1 MIISKKKKIQPES
14 SKSLLPSKSTS
25 ASSLFNFNFNC
36 TKERMIRN
44 SGISGFR
51 WFCLCRC
58 LYVAQLTYVPYL
70 FRILTCFLGGG
81 LNIANIH
88 SQDYRFS
95 RNGKRILFLLTS
107 IFFPR
112 SCSWQLPKTENEVKL
127 KIFCH
132 FCHFC
137 HHCHRNHHL
146 LYQQHHHQ

>member
-14 SKSLLPSKSTS
+14 SKSLLPPKSTS
-25 ASSLFNFNFNC
+25 ASSFFNFKINY
-36 TKERMIRN
+36 TKGKDDLELRDIRTQIVLPL
-44 SGISGFR
+44 SMSI
-51 WFCLCRC
+51 CC
-58 LYVAQLTYVPYL
+58 ATHIYVPYL

-95 RNGKRILFLLTS
+95 RNGRNFFLLIS

-127 KIFCH
+127 IIFCH
-132 FCHFC
+132 FR
-137 HHCHRNHHL
+137 HHRHLNHHL